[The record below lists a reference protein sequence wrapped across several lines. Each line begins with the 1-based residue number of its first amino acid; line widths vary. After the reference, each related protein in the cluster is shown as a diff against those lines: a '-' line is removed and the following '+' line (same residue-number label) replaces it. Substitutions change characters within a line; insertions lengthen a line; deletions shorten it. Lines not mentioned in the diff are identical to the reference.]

1 MILPISHGYQ
11 VQDDY
16 DPFVQHAENSLL
28 IFSKST
34 TQGAFLVDLLP
45 FRGSQF
51 HGTTVNT
58 KYYIVRYV
66 PE

>member
-1 MILPISHGYQ
+1 M
-11 VQDDY
+11 QDDY
-16 DPFVQHAENSLL
+16 DPFVHHAENGLL

-51 HGTTVNT
+51 H
-58 KYYIVRYV
+58 
-66 PE
+66 ELQ